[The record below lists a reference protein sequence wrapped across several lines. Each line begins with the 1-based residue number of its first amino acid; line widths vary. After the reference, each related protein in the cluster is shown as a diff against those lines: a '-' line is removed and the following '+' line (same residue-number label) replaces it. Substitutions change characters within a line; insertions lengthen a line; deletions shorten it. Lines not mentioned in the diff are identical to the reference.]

1 MIKINVIV
9 KDKTWF
15 KFIKSPESYLK
26 RKIKVIQK
34 DNFFKKKKY
43 HFSILLSS
51 SKEIKYLNK
60 KFRKKNKTTDVLSF
74 PFHKKNTLNS
84 KLKKNKEVYLG
95 DIIIN
100 LNKVKNK
107 NNIEKFKLEFNKL
120 WIHGLIHLFGHDH
133 KKNKDFSEMQKIEK
147 KFLSYLD

>member
-26 RKIKVIQK
+26 RKIKIIQK

-43 HFSILLSS
+43 HFSVLLSS
-51 SKEIKYLNK
+51 SNEIKYLNK
-60 KFRKKNKTTDVLSF
+60 KFRKKNKTTDILSF
-74 PFHKKNTLNS
+74 PSQSKKDLNILLRS
-84 KLKKNKEVYLG
+84 NSEIYLG

-100 LNKVKNK
+100 SKKMNTSSIKL
-107 NNIEKFKLEFNKL
+107 FKRHFDML

-133 KKNKDFSEMQKIEK
+133 KRDSSYKKMNSIEK
-147 KFLSYLD
+147 KLLNKLN